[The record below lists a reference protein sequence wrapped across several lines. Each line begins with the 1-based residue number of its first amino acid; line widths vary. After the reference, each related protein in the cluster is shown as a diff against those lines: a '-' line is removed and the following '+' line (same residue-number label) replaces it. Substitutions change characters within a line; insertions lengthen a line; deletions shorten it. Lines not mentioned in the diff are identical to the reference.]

1 MYKSIE
7 KFTATAKQEIITD
20 AKLKFQGLF
29 DEVKKYFLDLNKDA
43 KDTYQ
48 KGQGSVDEIISK
60 IKEEE
65 KALGELEQTRQ
76 ELKAKIDEFQGQV
89 NNAVKEINDAIDGVI
104 NSIKE

>member
-20 AKLKFQGLF
+20 AKLKFNALSN
-29 DEVKKYFLDLNKDA
+29 EVKKYFQDLNKDA